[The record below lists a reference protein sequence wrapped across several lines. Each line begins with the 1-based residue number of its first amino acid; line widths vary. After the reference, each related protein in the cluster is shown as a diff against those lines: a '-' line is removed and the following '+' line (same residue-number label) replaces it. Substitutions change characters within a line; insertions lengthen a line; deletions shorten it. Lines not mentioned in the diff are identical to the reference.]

1 MPDNQNADSYPQP
14 IPVINSLNFQSG
26 WQSNPTI
33 ETIPLD
39 ENLYMPGVN
48 NAGDTLL
55 KTNSLAALRPLL
67 RPELMPTDLGVTYKG
82 YWLLIGSQNFPGGSA
97 GNQTYTQSL
106 TATETSTS
114 TLSRN
119 VEATLSGTGDGIT
132 GSVKASITQTTSTT
146 YTTSM
151 TDTTAFEV
159 APNTT
164 FIEAQWQ
171 WCVDVALVLMTS
183 PETPFHF
190 LTNWE
195 NALTESGLGPS
206 NTQVSIGSHEWATIH
221 VSTAR
226 NTSVTIP
233 T

>member
-14 IPVINSLNFQSG
+14 IPVINSLSFQSG

-55 KTNSLAALRPLL
+55 KKNSLAALRPLL

-106 TATETSTS
+106 TCRGHFVRHRLWHHRKRESVDNPNKIDD
-114 TLSRN
+114 LHHKHDQHDRIR
-119 VEATLSGTGDGIT
+119 SGTQHNIYRGPMAMVCGRRS
-132 GSVKASITQTTSTT
+132 GSDDIARDAIPL
-146 YTTSM
+146 
-151 TDTTAFEV
+151 
-159 APNTT
+159 PNQLGKCAHRIRVRSLEYAGVYR
-164 FIEAQWQ
+164 FARMGNNS
-171 WCVDVALVLMTS
+171 CV
-183 PETPFHF
+183 H
-190 LTNWE
+190 
-195 NALTESGLGPS
+195 GP
-206 NTQVSIGSHEWATIH
+206 QY
-221 VSTAR
+221 
-226 NTSVTIP
+226 
-233 T
+233 